1 MNSFV
6 GVGVGPGDP
15 ELMTLKA
22 VRHIQSADVLA
33 YLVNKEGH
41 SQAKEIAKNFIED
54 QELLPILMPMAD
66 DSKVGDQV
74 YDQASAQIQVLLDQD
89 KKVAFLC
96 EGDPL
101 FYASFTYLLSRLE
114 HNSTIVVPGI
124 SSPQSAACA
133 LQHPLTML
141 TESYCVITGRHDET
155 FIEHALTKFDSIVIM
170 KAGRAR
176 VKILTCLENTQRLDE
191 AKYLEYIG
199 RDNEYIQWDVKQLEK
214 KAGPYFSMFVVTKA
228 TRPRV

>member
-1 MNSFV
+1 MSVFV

-22 VRHIQSADVLA
+22 VRHIESADVLA
-33 YLVNKEGH
+33 FLVNDKGH
-41 SQAKEIAKNFIED
+41 SQAKDIAKLFIES
-54 QELLPILMPMAD
+54 QTLLPILMPMAD
-66 DSKVGDQV
+66 DSKVGDNV
-74 YDQASAQIQVLLDQD
+74 YDQASAKIQTLLDQD
-89 KKVAFLC
+89 KKVVFLC

-101 FYASFTYLLSRLE
+101 FYASFTYLLSRLD
-114 HNSTIVVPGI
+114 HNSTLVVPGI

-141 TESYCVITGRHDET
+141 TESYCVITGRHDDV
-155 FIEHALTKFDSIVIM
+155 FIESTLNNYDSVVIM

-176 VKILTCLENTQRLDE
+176 VKILNCLEKSNRLAD

-199 RDNEYIQWDVKQLEK
+199 RPNELIEEDVTQLDKQ
-214 KAGPYFSMFVVTKA
+214 AGPYFSMFVVTRKD
-228 TRPRV
+228 RPR